1 MSKPKLRVGIS
12 GLGVGEKHI
21 AGYQQDPLCD
31 VVALCDFDQNKLLE
45 VGGRNPSISLYS
57 DARDILTST
66 EVDVVSIASFDTF
79 HFEQI
84 MLAIQNDK
92 HIFVEKPIC
101 LFQHELDKIREAL
114 HKNPQIRLSSN
125 LILRRETRFKELHR
139 KIIAGD
145 LGKLYYLE
153 GDYDYGRLEKLTNS
167 WRGQIPFYSVTH
179 GGGIHLIDLILW
191 LSGENP
197 KEVFA
202 FGNNIS
208 TENTAFKYPDFV
220 AALFKFKSGLIA
232 KITAN
237 FGSVT
242 RHGHKLCVYGTK
254 GTFIH
259 GHDGAFYCQSRDR
272 EASFQ
277 MVEDTYPGA
286 NKGDMIPSFIDYIL
300 EGKRPIIAEKE
311 VFDVMSASLAVEQ
324 SLSNQCK
331 VEFE

>member
-1 MSKPKLRVGIS
+1 
-12 GLGVGEKHI
+12 
-21 AGYQQDPLCD
+21 
-31 VVALCDFDQNKLLE
+31 

>member
-1 MSKPKLRVGIS
+1 MSMSKLRVGII
-12 GLGVGEKHI
+12 GLGVGERHI
-21 AGYQQDPLCD
+21 AGYQQDARCR
-31 VVALCDFDQNKLLE
+31 VVALCDFDQDKLLE
-45 VGGRNPSISLYS
+45 VGARNPGISLYG
-57 DARDILTST
+57 DAKDVLTSS

-84 MLAIQNDK
+84 MLAIQNGK

-101 LFQHELDKIREAL
+101 LFQNELDQIRTAL
-114 HKNPQIRLSSN
+114 HSNPQIRLSSN
-125 LILRRETRFKELHR
+125 LILRHESRFKELHE
-139 KIIAGD
+139 KILAGD
-145 LGKLYYLE
+145 LGRLYYLE
-153 GDYDYGRLEKLTNS
+153 GDYDYGRLAKLTDS
-167 WRGQIPFYSVTH
+167 WRGQIPFYSVSH

-191 LSGENP
+191 LSGETP

-202 FGNNIS
+202 FGNNVS

-220 AALFKFKSGLIA
+220 AALFKFKSGLVA

-259 GHDGAFYCQSRDR
+259 GHDGAFYSHSRDPD
-272 EASFQ
+272 SPLQFLD
-277 MVEDTYPGA
+277 DTYPGA

-300 EGKRPIIAEKE
+300 DGKRTLVAEKE
-311 VFDVMSASLAVEQ
+311 VFDAMSASLAIEQ
-324 SLSNQCK
+324 SLSGQCK
-331 VEFE
+331 VELE